1 MSQPQIEINRKSVT
15 ASEAKQFVLQ
25 EIASSGFA
33 LLAMTHKDYMTE
45 ELDFEGYTC
54 PVPIQPRDT
63 VVLGHGSG
71 GKLSHD
77 LVSRLF
83 LPDLGKAAPRAL
95 DDSAVLTIGG
105 ERLALTTDSHVVSP
119 LFFPGGDIGRLSVC
133 GTVND
138 LAMVGAQPMA
148 LTCGFV
154 IEEGLD
160 FATLQRVVQSM
171 RDAAAEAGVYIAAG
185 DTKVV
190 QKGGADKLFINTSGV
205 GRVPPGVNVS
215 GANARPGD
223 VVIVSGTLGDHGI
236 AVLSA
241 REGLGFETDLVS
253 DVAPLNRL
261 VDAML
266 AAGDVHV
273 LRDPTRGGLAT
284 TLNEIAA
291 QSGVTIEL
299 REEALSVRPQVR
311 AACEM
316 LGFDPLFVANEGKLV
331 AIVPEAHADSVLA
344 AMKRTRYGEEA
355 AVIGRVTGTVPKVQM
370 KTAIGGTRLIDML
383 PGEMLPRI
391 C

>member
-1 MSQPQIEINRKSVT
+1 LQPK
-15 ASEAKQFVLQ
+15 
-25 EIASSGFA
+25 
-33 LLAMTHKDYMTE
+33 
-45 ELDFEGYTC
+45 
-54 PVPIQPRDT
+54 DT

-71 GKLSHD
+71 GRLSHD
-77 LVSRLF
+77 LINRLF
-83 LPDLGKAAPRAL
+83 LPELGKAAPRAL
-95 DDSAVLTIGG
+95 DDSALINVNGQ
-105 ERLALTTDSHVVSP
+105 RLALTTDSHVVAP
-119 LFFPGGDIGRLSVC
+119 LFFPGGDIGRLAVC

-138 LAMVGAQPMA
+138 LAMVGATPIA

-171 RDAAAEAGVYIAAG
+171 RDAAAEAGVFIAAG

-205 GRVPPGVNVS
+205 GHVGNEINISGVNAQV
-215 GANARPGD
+215 GD

-241 REGLGFETDLVS
+241 REGLGFETDLQS
-253 DVAPLNRL
+253 DVAPLNHL
-261 VDAML
+261 VEAMMG
-266 AAGDVHV
+266 AGNIHV

-284 TLNEIAA
+284 TLNEIAQ
-291 QSGVTIEL
+291 QSNVTIEL
-299 REEALSVRPQVR
+299 DEAALPVKPQVR

-316 LGFDPLFVANEGKLV
+316 LGFDPLYVANEGKLV
-331 AIVPEAHADSVLA
+331 AFVAEEDAEKILLE
-344 AMKRTRYGEEA
+344 MRRTRYGESA
-355 AVIGRVTGTVPKVQM
+355 AVVGKVIGAT
-370 KTAIGGTRLIDML
+370 TAQVRLRTRIGGTRLVDML